1 MRDEI
6 FVSITL
12 RVGVALAALASLV
25 GAVVYL
31 AAPTNTLADF
41 TTFHAVHIAPGL
53 TGIGLLSLGVAILIA
68 TPIVRVAILII
79 VFLRERDW
87 LYTAVSAF
95 VLGVLLLSLHG

>member
-6 FVSITL
+6 FVSATL
-12 RVGVALAALASLV
+12 RVGVALAALFSLA
-25 GAVVYL
+25 GALWYFSQTRTVPAYGS
-31 AAPTNTLADF
+31 
-41 TTFHAVHIAPGL
+41 FHAVRVAPAL

-95 VLGVLLLSLHG
+95 VLGVLILGLHG

>member
-6 FVSITL
+6 LVSATL
-12 RVGVALAALASLV
+12 RVGVALAALFSLV
-25 GAVVYL
+25 GAAIYFTQTRS
-31 AAPTNTLADF
+31 APGYG
-41 TTFHAVHIAPGL
+41 TFQPVHIAPAL
-53 TGIGLLSLGVAILIA
+53 TGIGLLSLCVFTLIA

-95 VLGVLLLSLHG
+95 VLGVLILGLHG